1 MNNMKIMFSIS
12 LTFGVISCLFSQDT
26 ISKKLDELVGAYAKL
41 DKFNGSVLVAR
52 NGKILLEKGYGIKS
66 AADKSI
72 NNANTK
78 FQIASVTKQFTST
91 VILKLVEH
99 HKMSLN
105 DKLSLYYDD
114 FPKGDSI
121 TIEQLL
127 THTSGVRNFTEEDS
141 SINTADE
148 LGTMQYLKT
157 LKPDFAPGTN
167 WHYSNSG
174 YVILSYIIQKV
185 SGMSYWE
192 AIRKYIFAPLKM
204 NNSGFDFTHLISSDK
219 AIGYDVL
226 NDSARQVAAITDST
240 GPFGAGSIYSTVQD
254 MYQWHL
260 GLQANKIVNK
270 NWMDKAYTPC
280 ALHNYGYGWQID
292 SVYGKKMVSHSGSI
306 SGFGSNFARIPE
318 DDICVV
324 LFSNKSG
331 STAEVMY
338 ITDKLLAV
346 LYHQPYTI
354 PVKLIPIAIAQE
366 VLKKYIGTYTIDEI
380 NLTVDVTAGDGILI
394 AQPKRDRHPGPT
406 SLLHALSN
414 VYFYDEHDEDVK
426 VTIDVDATGKVM
438 GMKIFQKGVTKY
450 ANKIR

>member
-1 MNNMKIMFSIS
+1 MKIMFSIL
-12 LTFGVISCLFSQDT
+12 LTFGVIPSLFSQDT

-52 NGKILLEKGYGIKS
+52 NGKILLEKGYGIQS
-66 AADKSI
+66 TTDKSI
-72 NNANTK
+72 NDANTK

-91 VILKLVEH
+91 VILKLVEQ

-127 THTSGVRNFTEEDS
+127 THTSGIRNFTEEDS
-141 SINTADE
+141 FINTADE

-157 LKPDFAPGTN
+157 LKPDFVPGTN

-174 YVILSYIIQKV
+174 YVLLSYIIQKV

-192 AIRKYIFAPLKM
+192 AIRKYIFSPLKM
-204 NNSGFDFTHLISSDK
+204 NNSGFDFTHLTSSEK

-226 NDSARQVAAITDST
+226 NDSVRQAAIITDST

-270 NWMDKAYTPC
+270 NLMDKAYTPC

-346 LYHQPYTI
+346 LYQQPYTI
-354 PVKLIPIAIAQE
+354 PVKLVPIAIAQG

-380 NLTVDVTAGDGILI
+380 NLTVDVTAGEGILI
-394 AQPKRDRHPGPT
+394 AQPNRDGHPGPT

-414 VYFYDEHDEDVK
+414 IYFYDEHDEDVK

-438 GMKIFQKGVTKY
+438 GMKIFQKGITKY

>member
-1 MNNMKIMFSIS
+1 MNNMKIMFSIL
-12 LTFGVISCLFSQDT
+12 LTFGVIPSLFSQDT

-52 NGKILLEKGYGIKS
+52 NGKILLEKGYGIQS
-66 AADKSI
+66 TTDKSI
-72 NNANTK
+72 NDANTK

-91 VILKLVEH
+91 VILKLVEQ

-127 THTSGVRNFTEEDS
+127 THTSGIRNFTEEDS
-141 SINTADE
+141 FINTADE

-157 LKPDFAPGTN
+157 LKPDFVPGTN

-174 YVILSYIIQKV
+174 YVLLSYIIQKV

-192 AIRKYIFAPLKM
+192 AIRKYIFSPLKM
-204 NNSGFDFTHLISSDK
+204 NNSGFDFTHLTSSEK

-226 NDSARQVAAITDST
+226 NDSVRQAAIITDST

-270 NWMDKAYTPC
+270 NLMDKAYTPC

-346 LYHQPYTI
+346 LYQQPYTI
-354 PVKLIPIAIAQE
+354 PVKLVPIAIAQG

-380 NLTVDVTAGDGILI
+380 NLTVDVTAGEGILI
-394 AQPKRDRHPGPT
+394 AQPNRDGHPGPT

-414 VYFYDEHDEDVK
+414 IYFYDEHDEDVK

-438 GMKIFQKGVTKY
+438 GMKIFQKGIIKY